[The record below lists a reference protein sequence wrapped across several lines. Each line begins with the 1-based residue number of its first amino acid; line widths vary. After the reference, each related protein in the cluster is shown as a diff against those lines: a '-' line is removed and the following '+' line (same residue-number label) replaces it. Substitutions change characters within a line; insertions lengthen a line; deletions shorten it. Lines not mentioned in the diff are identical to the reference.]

1 MSREGLTV
9 ERGISTGRTALGHYV
24 LMPVSQVRRILSQY
38 VNGEQVGDRALEAAR
53 FTMEF
58 MCGEAAQHGI
68 SGAEVVRSVLRPV
81 FERRSLCDCATCRSR
96 RGVPPERVGYSWPW
110 ETGENLDV

>member
-9 ERGISTGRTALGHYV
+9 ERGISTGRTAGHKG

-38 VNGEQVGDRALEAAR
+38 VNGEQVLDGALEAAR
-53 FTMEF
+53 FTIRS
-58 MCGEAAQHGI
+58 MCSEAAQHGI
-68 SGAEVVRSVLRPV
+68 TAAEVIRSVLRPV

-96 RGVPPERVGYSWPW
+96 RGAPPERVGYSRPW
-110 ETGENLDV
+110 ETGDNLEV